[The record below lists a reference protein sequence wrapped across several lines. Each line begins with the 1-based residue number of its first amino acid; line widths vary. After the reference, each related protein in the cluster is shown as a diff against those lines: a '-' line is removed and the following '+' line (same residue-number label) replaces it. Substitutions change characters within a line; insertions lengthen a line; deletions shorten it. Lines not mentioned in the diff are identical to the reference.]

1 VSLAP
6 AGVRI
11 RQWPAR
17 LASRGPAGYL
27 GLALGRVAG
36 RRLLA

>member
-1 VSLAP
+1 LAP

-17 LASRGPAGYL
+17 LASRGLAALHPA
-27 GLALGRVAG
+27 AMSGR
-36 RRLLA
+36 